1 MENNK
6 WIVILLLLISSYCFS
21 QNGTGTIPIT
31 DILTKVEERFSVK
44 FSYSSEEISKISIE
58 EPKEYSNLSEIISY
72 LNSKTLLNFKSI
84 DDRYITVSELGKTI
98 SICGTL
104 LSDENGDSLF
114 GANIL
119 LKNTKKGAISNDL
132 GEFRINDV
140 RIDETVAISYLGYKS
155 LELNAKEFFSANN
168 ICRKILMINDNEEL
182 NQVIITKFLT
192 TGPSRKRLMEALF

>member
-168 ICRKILMINDNEEL
+168 ICKKIVMISDNEEL
-182 NQVIITKFLT
+182 NQVVITKFLT
-192 TGPSRKRLMEALF
+192 TGLQKTLDGSIF